1 MLGVEPPVRGLALR
15 IAQRAVLLLPALE
28 RRQAQ
33 PAGDEPV
40 HVLEQQHFG
49 EQVLVLGVRLQ
60 LAHGLVADAQQ
71 FLTGYGVL
79 VLLDALEQK
88 LLILLLGRGERAP
101 QRGQHGSTCTVTS
114 SSCRSRLSRSSTSSA
129 MACAAATFASLSTAM
144 VTSAYRAAAPSR
156 ERMPYAP
163 LTPSTASAARWM
175 SPAKIARWSTSTGTA
190 LLRIW

>member
-88 LLILLLGRGERAP
+88 LLVLLLGRGGRAP

-144 VTSAYRAAAPSR
+144 VTSARSEEHTSELQSLAYLVCRLLL
-156 ERMPYAP
+156 EKKKK
-163 LTPSTASAARWM
+163 
-175 SPAKIARWSTSTGTA
+175 KIAQGQPTDCVTRQ
-190 LLRIW
+190 